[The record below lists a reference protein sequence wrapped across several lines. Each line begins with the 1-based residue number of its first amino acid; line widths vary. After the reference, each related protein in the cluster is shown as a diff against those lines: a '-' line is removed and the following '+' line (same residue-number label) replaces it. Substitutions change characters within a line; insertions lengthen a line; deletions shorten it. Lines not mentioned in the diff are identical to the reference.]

1 MQFLCKKFRK
11 NTTLY
16 FFGWQ
21 LQAFYLNSDL
31 PTVLV
36 LALYE
41 DKKEW
46 DEIQFLLVNPLQGTL
61 IEVNKGLAAIGAGDE
76 MTGDSTQKDSV

>member
-1 MQFLCKKFRK
+1 M
-11 NTTLY
+11 
-16 FFGWQ
+16 
-21 LQAFYLNSDL
+21 
-31 PTVLV
+31 LV

-46 DEIQFLLVNPLQGTL
+46 DQIQFLLVSPLQGTL